1 LRRKQSPAFNPAVRP
16 LLRDAFMKTV
26 QQYLDETPFW
36 SDGTSLT
43 EAPMTR
49 MQWRIWWLA
58 TAGKFFE
65 GMVVFM
71 TGVALPL
78 IVLEFGLS
86 ALQKGLVGASILA
99 GILVGA
105 TALGGLA
112 DRVGRKQ
119 MFILEMALFTVFLTL
134 VSLAPNFP
142 SLVVFLFGMGLA
154 LGCDYPTAHL
164 VISESIPSS
173 LRGRL
178 VLSAFGFQAV
188 GALAGT
194 ALGLLIL
201 NSRESLADWR
211 LMFACAILPAALVV
225 FGRFFT
231 TQSGHWLMAQG
242 RVAEAE
248 AALRRLLHREPSYPQ
263 VIQLK
268 PAHPP
273 HSSGQKP
280 SFFSLFRG
288 RTQRATILAS
298 VPWFLQDLGT
308 YGIGIFTPTILAA
321 TIGVENAHPRSLS
334 EVIHNELMAAKGA
347 ALIDALLI
355 VGIIAAVLL
364 ADRLGRIRLQ
374 VLGFVGCAAGLL
386 LAAVG
391 TRLEGSLQLVLIFAG
406 FMLFNFMTNLGPNA
420 MTYLIAGEVFPTSVR
435 GLGSGF
441 AASVGKVGAVLTSFL
456 FPILLVKLGTGAL
469 LGGLVGA
476 CLLGAWVT
484 ARFAIETKG
493 LNLESIPHE

>member
-1 LRRKQSPAFNPAVRP
+1 
-16 LLRDAFMKTV
+16 MKTV

-65 GMVVFM
+65 GLVVFM

-86 ALQKGLVGASILA
+86 PVQKGLVGASILA

-211 LMFACAILPAALVV
+211 LMFASAILPAALVV

-273 HSSGQKP
+273 HPSGQKP
-280 SFFSLFRG
+280 SFFSLFR
-288 RTQRATILAS
+288 
-298 VPWFLQDLGT
+298 
-308 YGIGIFTPTILAA
+308 
-321 TIGVENAHPRSLS
+321 
-334 EVIHNELMAAKGA
+334 
-347 ALIDALLI
+347 
-355 VGIIAAVLL
+355 
-364 ADRLGRIRLQ
+364 
-374 VLGFVGCAAGLL
+374 
-386 LAAVG
+386 
-391 TRLEGSLQLVLIFAG
+391 
-406 FMLFNFMTNLGPNA
+406 
-420 MTYLIAGEVFPTSVR
+420 
-435 GLGSGF
+435 
-441 AASVGKVGAVLTSFL
+441 
-456 FPILLVKLGTGAL
+456 
-469 LGGLVGA
+469 
-476 CLLGAWVT
+476 
-484 ARFAIETKG
+484 
-493 LNLESIPHE
+493 